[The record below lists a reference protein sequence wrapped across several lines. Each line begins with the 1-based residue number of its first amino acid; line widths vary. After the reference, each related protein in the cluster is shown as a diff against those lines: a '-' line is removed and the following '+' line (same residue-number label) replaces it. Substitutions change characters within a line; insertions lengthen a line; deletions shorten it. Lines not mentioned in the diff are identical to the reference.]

1 MDRVTITLPRSL
13 VNAIDRVD
21 NNRSGFL
28 ARAARREL
36 KRRERQALRE
46 ALDARPWSA
55 EDQQLTEGDL
65 QAWSAAL
72 PDDDVSAMLDLN
84 AGKAVRWV
92 PGTGWIEGEEV
103 VKLGAAGTDPP
114 HESSRD
120 R

>member
-13 VNAIDRVD
+13 LNAIDQAD

-36 KRRERQALRE
+36 KRRARRALRE

-55 EDQQLTEGDL
+55 EDQQLIEGGL
-65 QAWSAAL
+65 QAWSRAL
-72 PDDDVSAMLDLN
+72 PEDDASAMLDLD

-92 PGTGWIEGEEV
+92 PGTGWVEGDEA
-103 VKLGAAGTDPP
+103 VKRGAAGSDPP
-114 HESSRD
+114 HGTRRER
-120 R
+120 